1 MQLVS
6 SIILILL
13 NHIVTSVSSID
24 CDLFEYGPLCSLHPM
39 SNVLQTIPSLENESW
54 CQAEC
59 VNTPG
64 CNFFMFIRFKD
75 PASHSS
81 SCFLLQDCQTD
92 SSSCSDD
99 PSCLTSTIG
108 PVSPPILDACCSDLA
123 GMTCQDEF
131 IIGRE
136 ESVFTAEECQQLCMD
151 NTWCQYW
158 SLRAEGSTCILF
170 SECGGQL
177 EPCPSCSTGPRSPD
191 LSLCRSQQSIYALLM
206 GGQTSD
212 DGYSNSME
220 MITPNMTK
228 LEYSLS
234 MDSIPL
240 QALCWNFLILIK
252 VLEKLPMVKK

>member
-1 MQLVS
+1 
-6 SIILILL
+6 
-13 NHIVTSVSSID
+13 
-24 CDLFEYGPLCSLHPM
+24 M

-136 ESVFTAEECQQLCMD
+136 ESVFTAEECEQLCMD
-151 NTWCQYW
+151 NTRCQYW
-158 SLRAEGSTCILF
+158 SLRAEEAGSTCILF

-177 EPCPSCSTGPRSPD
+177 EPCPSCSTGPRYPD
-191 LSLCRSQQSIYALLM
+191 LSLCQSQQSIYALLM

-228 LEYSLS
+228 LENSKIVKTAFCKDMERCNRVSKIKFEFSSFWADLS
-234 MDSIPL
+234 SGPAQVARGNKIFCSFPPWQQDL
-240 QALCWNFLILIK
+240 LLWR
-252 VLEKLPMVKK
+252 